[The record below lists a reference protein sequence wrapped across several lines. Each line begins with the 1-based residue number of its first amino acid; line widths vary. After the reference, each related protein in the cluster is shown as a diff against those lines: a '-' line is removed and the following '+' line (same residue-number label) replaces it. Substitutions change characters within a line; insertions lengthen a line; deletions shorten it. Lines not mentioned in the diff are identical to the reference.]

1 MYTSKV
7 SSKFHSW
14 LFRAYLTFLG
24 ALMPGWLICKAS
36 NILIAWSFLWNFAMI
51 KWTLGDLFEF
61 LQHAYKPHFAFS
73 LFSLEF
79 FFHSNFLSDTCSCL
93 TASILATFSSK
104 LRDLQHFIFLKW
116 RLFLHVTLVTL
127 NPSVS
132 SFAPRLHLLWAPV
145 TGSFAKHADLMFADS
160 LYDHLVGP
168 LRDQLHCLQPHLSRR
183 LYLC

>member
-36 NILIAWSFLWNFAMI
+36 NILIAWSFLCNFAMI

-73 LFSLEF
+73 LFSLDF

-116 RLFLHVTLVTL
+116 RPFFACNSLMVISTLPLALLLPGYTSYEPQL
-127 NPSVS
+127 Q
-132 SFAPRLHLLWAPV
+132 AHLLS
-145 TGSFAKHADLMFADS
+145 TLI
-160 LYDHLVGP
+160 
-168 LRDQLHCLQPHLSRR
+168 
-183 LYLC
+183 